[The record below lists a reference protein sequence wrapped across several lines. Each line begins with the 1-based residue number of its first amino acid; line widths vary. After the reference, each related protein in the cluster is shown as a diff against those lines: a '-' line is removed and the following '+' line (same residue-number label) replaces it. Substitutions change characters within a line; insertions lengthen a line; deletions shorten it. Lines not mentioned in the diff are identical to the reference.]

1 MPKRKYSKMTKI
13 APSVTTLRYKM
24 NYSDIGVTR
33 YVDLA
38 KDLSKV
44 NRRLMRQG
52 YAYAVGGVTII
63 SEDTSTAASGVA
75 IDFQLKTA
83 GNTWITQNA
92 WKKGYSLWRQMNKE
106 VLDDNPSVEGKWAYY
121 KVYLNENM
129 AAANTLQNLDGAGV
143 VYPAN
148 EWAVSTYVVSQHDV
162 DPATGAVLPAEEWVA
177 ALVGPDDAAASRFS
191 LVKAYEDSRATVQ
204 DFAPNVPANLPTS
217 FYLRLTD
224 DGSQDPELAAVI
236 EDANDQ
242 PPYSQ
247 TDGDY
252 PGGSGFG
259 NTGALTMQHRLIIN
273 QFQPNAHL
281 GGFVAN
287 CGLIQLNA
295 KDIAQSS
302 RDGEIEILIH
312 LVPGNYHG
320 VLAERM
326 GQ

>member
-1 MPKRKYSKMTKI
+1 MARRKAMKKMT
-13 APSVTTLRYKM
+13 PSVTTLRYKM
-24 NYSDIGVTR
+24 DYSDTGVTR

-52 YAYAVGGVTII
+52 YQYAVGGVTII
-63 SEDTSTAASGVA
+63 SEDTAGSSSTTA

-83 GNTWITQNA
+83 GNTWVTQNA
-92 WKKGYSLWRQMNKE
+92 WKKGYSLWREMNKE
-106 VLDDNPSVEGKWAYY
+106 VLDDNPSVQGKWADY
-121 KVYLNENM
+121 KVYLNEQM
-129 AAANTLQNLDGAGV
+129 AAANTLDNLDGAGV
-143 VYPAN
+143 TYPAN
-148 EWAVSTYVVSQHDV
+148 EWAVSTYVVPQHDV
-162 DPATGAVLPAEEWVA
+162 SLLDGTVLPAEEWVA
-177 ALVGPDDAAASRFS
+177 ALAGPDDVASKRFS
-191 LVKAYEDSRATVQ
+191 LIKAYEESRATVQ
-204 DFAPNVPANLPTS
+204 DVAPNVPANLSTS

-247 TDGDY
+247 VDGDY
-252 PGGSGFG
+252 PGGPNYGIS
-259 NTGALTMQHRLIIN
+259 GALTMQHRLIIN
-273 QFQPNAHL
+273 QFQPNARL

-287 CGLIQLNA
+287 CGLLQLNA
-295 KDIAQSS
+295 KDITGSGRNGS
-302 RDGEIEILIH
+302 IEILIH

-320 VLAERM
+320 VLADRM